1 VNPLPLASHFLSLA
15 QLFPLAGQGN
25 VPYAKI
31 HEIDKKPSKNMD
43 SLKTDL
49 VIKYA
54 LAVASQNDDY
64 RDRQL
69 GPIHLIKYVYIA
81 DLAYAQ
87 GHEGKS
93 FTETE
98 WRFYKFG
105 PWSPEVFNRIEPA
118 LEAVGAD
125 KTEISHPNYEDDF
138 VRWRLDDEELAIQL
152 AAQLPISVSIA
163 VQNSVRS
170 FGSDTASLLNHVY
183 LTKPMLTAAP
193 GDSLDLSPEPKLEK
207 VCETTPETHAQKQFG
222 KKDKDARKKKLETLR
237 ALVRERL
244 EEKKRNSEFVLPD
257 PLPRYDE
264 VFKEGLASLDLEVGP
279 PLEEGENKAAFAD
292 DVWKSRA
299 RYDPKL
305 P

>member
-1 VNPLPLASHFLSLA
+1 
-15 QLFPLAGQGN
+15 

-31 HEIDKKPSKNMD
+31 HKIDKKPSNKMD

-49 VIKYA
+49 VIKYS
-54 LAVASQNDDY
+54 LAVAGQNDDY

-69 GPIHLIKYVYIA
+69 GAIHLVKYVYIA

-87 GHEGKS
+87 QHEGKT

-98 WRFYKFG
+98 WRFHKFG

-118 LEAVGAD
+118 LTEVGAD
-125 KTEISHPNYEDDF
+125 KTEFSHPKYEDDF
-138 VRWRLDDEELAIQL
+138 IRWTLDNDELAMQL
-152 AAQLPISVSIA
+152 ASQLPISVSIA
-163 VQNSVRS
+163 IQNSVRS

-183 LTKPMLTAAP
+183 LTKPMLRAAP
-193 GDSLDLSPEPKLEK
+193 GDYLDLSPEPKLDSACVE
-207 VCETTPETHAQKQFG
+207 TPEKAGPKPLS
-222 KKDKDARKKKLETLR
+222 KKDKDDRKRKLENLR
-237 ALVRERL
+237 VLVRKRL
-244 EEKKRNSEFVLPD
+244 EEKKRNPELILPD

-264 VFKEGLASLDLEVGP
+264 VFKEGLACLDLEAGP
-279 PLEEGENKAAFAD
+279 PLEEGEHKAAFAD

-299 RYDPKL
+299 RYDSKL

>member
-1 VNPLPLASHFLSLA
+1 MN
-15 QLFPLAGQGN
+15 
-25 VPYAKI
+25 Y
-31 HEIDKKPSKNMD
+31 
-43 SLKTDL
+43 LKTDL

-54 LAVASQNDDY
+54 LAVAGQNDDY

-87 GHEGKS
+87 GHGGKS

-118 LEAVGAD
+118 LVEVGAD
-125 KTEISHPNYEDDF
+125 KTEISHPRYEDDF
-138 VRWRLDDEELAIQL
+138 VRWRLDNEELAIQL
-152 AAQLPISVSIA
+152 ASQLPISVSIA
-163 VQNSVRS
+163 VQNSVRAY
-170 FGSDTASLLNHVY
+170 GSDTASLLNHVY

-193 GDSLDLSPEPKLEK
+193 GDSLDLSPEPNLEK
-207 VCETTPETHAQKQFG
+207 ACETAPETPERKQFS
-222 KKDKDARKKKLETLR
+222 KKDKEVRKTKLENLR
-237 ALVRERL
+237 SLVRNRL
-244 EEKKRNSEFVLPD
+244 EEKKRSPELILPD
-257 PLPRYDE
+257 PPPRYDE
-264 VFKEGLASLDLEVGP
+264 VFKEGLACLELESGTQ
-279 PLEEGENKAAFAD
+279 LEEGEHKAAFSD